1 MEKPANTPLHI
12 HPNVRQ
18 RWSPRSFS
26 DRRVEK
32 EKLQRIFEAAR
43 WAPSSFNI
51 QPWRFIVGQKGD
63 DTWEKLYETLVSFNQ
78 QWAGTADV
86 LVLAIGNSI
95 SPKNGNINKV
105 FEYDVGQSMAYI
117 TFQLVEEGLVA
128 HQMGGFSPEK
138 ATELFDIPDD
148 HKPIA
153 MMAIGYQG
161 SPDALSPDFAEMEKA
176 PRDRKE
182 IDELVF
188 TEQFGQPANM

>member
-1 MEKPANTPLHI
+1 MEKPANTPLQI
-12 HPNVRQ
+12 HPNIKK

-26 DRRVEK
+26 DRKVEK

-63 DTWEKLYETLVSFNQ
+63 DTWKKLYETLVNFNQ
-78 QWAGTADV
+78 QWAVTADV
-86 LVLAIGNSI
+86 LVLAIGNTL
-95 SPKNGNINKV
+95 SPKNGKINNV
-105 FEYDVGQSMAYI
+105 FEYDVGQGMAYI
-117 TFQLVEEGLVA
+117 TLQLVEEGLVA

-138 ATELFDIPDD
+138 ARELFDIPDD

-161 SPDALSPDFAEMEKA
+161 SPDALSPDFTEMEKA

-182 IDELVF
+182 VDELVF
-188 TEQFGQPANM
+188 TGQFGQPANL